1 MARSTWQNLPAA
13 VRTAIESKT
22 GPVAAT
28 ESPSAGRNSDFS
40 ATLYTATGPVFCKA
54 IADAKGGRGRMHRHE
69 ADINPWLPSTI
80 APRLRWRAEADS
92 WLVLGF
98 DHVSGRH
105 ADLSPSSSELAEVA
119 TTVNAMAEGLA
130 HCSADAPRLAEH
142 WGRLAAWRRLAKS
155 TDVQLDAWTTAHLDK
170 LVTWE
175 CRAIELADGGSLVHT
190 DLHSYNI
197 LVGSDGARIVDWAW
211 SRVGAAAIDVAFLVA
226 RLIAA
231 GHTPK
236 EAERWANDLPVWRAT
251 TPAARTAFA
260 VAIWGIWTYKS
271 IEERRPTWNRLVP
284 AAAAWADHRLS
295 VTASQR

>member
-1 MARSTWQNLPAA
+1 MARSTWQDLPAG
-13 VRTAIESKT
+13 VRTAIERET

-40 ATLYTATGPVFCKA
+40 ATLRAATGPVFCKA
-54 IADAKGGRGRMHRHE
+54 IADANGRRGRMHRHE
-69 ADINPWLPSTI
+69 ADINPWLPSTV
-80 APRLRWRAEADS
+80 APRLRWQVETDS
-92 WLVLGF
+92 WLALGF

-105 ADLSPSSSELAEVA
+105 ADLSPSSSELDEVA

-130 HCSADAPRLAEH
+130 RCSADAPRLAEH
-142 WGRLAAWRRLAKS
+142 WSRLAAWRRLTKC
-155 TDVQLDAWTTAHLDK
+155 TDVQLDGWITNHLDE
-170 LVTWE
+170 LVAWE

-190 DLHSYNI
+190 DLHPYNV
-197 LVGSDGARIVDWAW
+197 LVGPDGARIVDWAW
-211 SRVGAAAIDVAFLVA
+211 SRVGAAAVDVAFLVA

-236 EAERWANDLPVWRAT
+236 AAEHWANDLPVWRAA

-271 IEERRPTWNRLVP
+271 VEERRPMWNRLVS
-284 AAAAWADHRLS
+284 AAAAWADYRLGVS
-295 VTASQR
+295 ASQR